1 VEKQE
6 IKHFSRLQIKYFDTS
21 FKMHYGFFKNIGKG
35 VNKLGRYQHT
45 VDSKGRMFIP
55 AKIRDDLG
63 KRVYITQSLDAACLS
78 GYTPEQFGF
87 IKEQLSQL
95 SSTDPVVRTL
105 KREILGEAILCDMD
119 AQGRVSISEEL
130 WKDIGV
136 ANNDDVYVIYLYDKF
151 EIWSKTAYDLER
163 EAAGSKLSEDLS
175 KYDIKG
181 I

>member
-1 VEKQE
+1 
-6 IKHFSRLQIKYFDTS
+6 
-21 FKMHYGFFKNIGKG
+21 MA
-35 VNKLGRYQHT
+35 RYHHT

-55 AKIRDDLG
+55 SKIREDLG
-63 KRVYITQSLDAACLS
+63 KRVYITKSLDIACLS
-78 GYTPEQFGF
+78 GYTPEQFGYIRDQF
-87 IKEQLSQL
+87 SQL
-95 SSTDPVVRTL
+95 NSTDPVVRKM

-130 WKDIGV
+130 WTDIGV
-136 ANNDDVYVIYLYDKF
+136 SNSDDVYVIYLYDKF

-163 EAAGSKLSEDLS
+163 EATGSKLSEDLS

>member
-1 VEKQE
+1 
-6 IKHFSRLQIKYFDTS
+6 
-21 FKMHYGFFKNIGKG
+21 MA
-35 VNKLGRYQHT
+35 RYHHT

-55 AKIRDDLG
+55 SKIREDLG
-63 KRVYITQSLDAACLS
+63 KRVYITKSLDIACLS
-78 GYTPEQFGF
+78 GYTPEQFGYIRDQF
-87 IKEQLSQL
+87 SQL
-95 SSTDPVVRTL
+95 NSTDPVVRKM

-130 WKDIGV
+130 WTDIGV
-136 ANNDDVYVIYLYDKF
+136 SNNDDVYVIYLYDKF

-163 EAAGSKLSEDLS
+163 EATGSKLSEDLS

>member
-1 VEKQE
+1 
-6 IKHFSRLQIKYFDTS
+6 
-21 FKMHYGFFKNIGKG
+21 MA
-35 VNKLGRYQHT
+35 RYRHT

-55 AKIRDDLG
+55 SKIREDLG
-63 KRVYITQSLDAACLS
+63 KRVYITKSLDIACLS
-78 GYTPEQFGF
+78 GYTPEQFGY
-87 IKEQLSQL
+87 IKEQFSQL
-95 SSTDPVVRTL
+95 NSTDPVVRQM

-136 ANNDDVYVIYLYDKF
+136 SNNDDVYVIYLYDKF
-151 EIWSKTAYDLER
+151 EIWSKTAYDSER
-163 EAAGSKLSEDLS
+163 EAAGPRLSEDLS